1 MRKRS
6 AEACRERTIADLNY
20 RVINIISGVVA
31 AVIVV
36 GSVCAYNCGSVEEIN
51 LQSPALLGSEAVSFE
66 DLFYGKDLQAEETA
80 SIPVSM
86 GNFDIKDYTII
97 AVSSYSD
104 ISSEFGTDPSDPITY
119 DGNTYWIQSDAILI
133 SAKTQKSDDDQDD
146 DDDDTNNDLVTQLKI
161 GDSVTRI
168 SYTREWAMV
177 KLANGRQGY
186 LLSSHLSPDK
196 VEPEVTATPTEA
208 PTIVSD
214 DTSSSD
220 NSSSSSN
227 NNDDYNYDY
236 DDDNGDDD
244 GGYEEPNVEPEPT
257 AAPANDYVE
266 TECDFYVYATT
277 SLNTR
282 SGPGISYT
290 LLSTLATGTEI
301 HVVAET
307 DNGWYK
313 TSDGYYVKASYTS
326 DTKPEPTPV
335 PTYESYSYGNEDW
348 SDFASYIRSF
358 IGCRYV
364 YGGSTPDGF
373 DCSGFVMYCYQ
384 TYYNISLPHGA
395 TSQSKKGYE
404 VSIDEMQ
411 VGDIICFDKN
421 GDGTMEHSALYVG
434 NGKYVH
440 AQSTATGVVESS
452 LSNASGIATIRRVL

>member
-1 MRKRS
+1 M
-6 AEACRERTIADLNY
+6 NY
-20 RVINIISGVVA
+20 RVFNIISGAVA
-31 AVIVV
+31 AMIVV
-36 GSVCAYNCGSVEEIN
+36 GSVCAYNCGSVEEID
-51 LQSPALLGSEAVSFE
+51 LQSPSLLGPEAVSFE
-66 DLFYGKDLQAEETA
+66 ELFYGKDLQAEETA

-104 ISSEFGTDPSDPITY
+104 IASEFGTDPSDPITY

-133 SAKTQKSDDDQDD
+133 SAKTKKSDDDQDD
-146 DDDDTNNDLVTQLKI
+146 DDDNKDIISQLKI

-168 SYTREWAMV
+168 SYTREWSMV
-177 KLANGRQGY
+177 KLASGQQGY
-186 LLSSHLSPDK
+186 VLSSHLSADK
-196 VEPEVTATPTEA
+196 VEPEVTPEPTEA

-214 DTSSSD
+214 DTSS
-220 NSSSSSN
+220 N
-227 NNDDYNYDY
+227 NNDDYVEVYNN
-236 DDDNGDDD
+236 DNDDD
-244 GGYEEPNVEPEPT
+244 GGYEEPYVEPEPT
-257 AAPANDYVE
+257 AAPANDYEE

-313 TSDGYYVKASYTS
+313 SSDGYYVKASYTS

-335 PTYESYSYGNEDW
+335 PTYESYNYGNEDW

-395 TSQSKKGYE
+395 TSQSRKGYE
-404 VSIDEMQ
+404 VSID
-411 VGDIICFDKN
+411 DAD
-421 GDGTMEHSALYVG
+421 
-434 NGKYVH
+434 
-440 AQSTATGVVESS
+440 
-452 LSNASGIATIRRVL
+452 ASK